1 MSTSIRNI
9 AIIAH
14 VDHGKTTLVDA
25 MLNQSGTFRANETH
39 VERVMDS
46 NELER
51 ERGITILAKNTAVF
65 YHPAPG
71 SGHPAE
77 VKINIVDTP
86 GHSDFGGEVERALE
100 MVDGVMLLVDASEG
114 PLPQT
119 RYVLSKALEAKLPPI
134 LVINKIDRPDARAQ
148 EVLNEVYDLFIDLDA
163 GEDQL
168 DFPVLYTN
176 AKLGTAT
183 TDLNQ
188 PGENLRPLF
197 DAIVDTIPVP
207 RGDADGPLQIMVA
220 NLDYS
225 DYLGRL
231 AIARV
236 FNGTLRT
243 GEDVAIAKRDGS
255 IEKIRITKLFSF
267 SGLKRTD
274 IVTTELGDIVAVA
287 GVTGINI
294 GETITD
300 VENPAPLPVITI
312 DEPTIAMQFMVNT
325 SPFSG
330 REGQYVTSRNLRE
343 RLQKELLTNVS
354 LRVEEADNTDSFRVM
369 GRGELQLAILIEMMR
384 REGYELAV
392 GKPEIVTKHINGKLM
407 EPIERL
413 TIDIPE
419 SFVGVVIEKLGSRK
433 AHMQKMHNH
442 GYGRVR
448 MEFVIPS
455 RGLIGLRS
463 ELLTDTRGTIVM
475 NSLFDGYT
483 EWQGDIPHRVTGA
496 LVADRAGTTTAYALW
511 GLQER
516 GELFVAP
523 GVEVYEGM
531 VIGEN
536 SRDNDLDVNVVRE
549 KKLTN
554 MRASTA
560 DEAIRL
566 VPFKNLNLEQA
577 IEFIADD
584 ELVEVTPTMLR
595 LRKKILQSNRRPRR
609 NAQPAGVGV
618 E

>member
-1 MSTSIRNI
+1 VSIRNI

-51 ERGITILAKNTAVF
+51 ERGITILAKNTSVF

-183 TDLNQ
+183 TDLDQ

-392 GKPEIVTKHINGKLM
+392 GKPEIVTKHIDGKLM

-448 MEFVIPS
+448 IEFVIPS

-496 LVADRAGTTTAYALW
+496 LVADRAGLTTAYALW

-523 GVEVYEGM
+523 GVDVYEGM

-595 LRKKILQSNRRPRR
+595 LRKKILQANRRPRR
-609 NAQPAGVGV
+609 NAQPAGVAAQ
-618 E
+618 

>member
-1 MSTSIRNI
+1 LSSGIRNI

-25 MLNQSGTFRANETH
+25 MLRQSGTFRANEQV

-51 ERGITILAKNTAVF
+51 ERGITILAKNTAIF
-65 YHPAPG
+65 YHD
-71 SGHPAE
+71 

-86 GHSDFGGEVERALE
+86 GHSDFGGEVERALK

-134 LVINKIDRPDARAQ
+134 VVINKIDRPDARPQ
-148 EVLNEVYDLFIDLDA
+148 EVLNEIYDLFIDLDA
-163 GEDQL
+163 HEDQL

-176 AKLGTAT
+176 AKTGTAS
-183 TDLNQ
+183 TDIKGA
-188 PGENLRPLF
+188 GENLQPLF
-197 DAIVDTIPVP
+197 EAIVKTIPAP
-207 RGDADGPLQIMVA
+207 RGDVGGSLQILVA

-225 DYLGRL
+225 EYLGRL

-236 FNGTLRT
+236 FNGRMYT
-243 GEDVAIAKRDGS
+243 GEDVAIAKLDGS
-255 IEKIRITKLFSF
+255 FQKTKITKLFSF

-274 IVTTELGDIVAVA
+274 ITETELGDIVAVA
-287 GVTGINI
+287 GVEGITI

-300 VENPAPLPVITI
+300 AENPAPLPHIVI
-312 DEPTIAMQFMVNT
+312 DEPTIAMHFTINN

-330 REGQYVTSRNLRE
+330 REGTYVTSRNLRE
-343 RLQKELLTNVS
+343 RLDKELLTNVS
-354 LRVEEADNTDSFRVM
+354 IRVEETGTTDAFKVM
-369 GRGELQLAILIEMMR
+369 GRGELQLSILIEMMR
-384 REGYELAV
+384 REGYELMV
-392 GKPEIVTKHINGKLM
+392 GKPEIVTRRIDGKLM
-407 EPIERL
+407 EPVERL
-413 TIDIPE
+413 TVDVPE
-419 SFVGVVIEKLGSRK
+419 EFVGVVMEQLGTRK
-433 AHMQKMHNH
+433 AEVVNMHNH

-448 MEFVIPS
+448 MEFRVPS

-463 ELLTDTRGTIVM
+463 QLLTDTRGTIVM

-483 EWQGDIPHRVTGA
+483 EWQGEIPHRLTGA
-496 LVADRAGTTTAYALW
+496 LVADRPGVTTSYALYN
-511 GLQER
+511 LQER
-516 GELFVAP
+516 GELFVGP
-523 GVEVYEGM
+523 GVDVYEGM
-531 VIGEN
+531 IIGEN
-536 SRDNDLDVNVVRE
+536 AKDTDLDVNVVRE

-566 VPFKNLNLEQA
+566 VPFRQLNLEQA

-584 ELVEVTPTMLR
+584 EFVEVTPKSLR
-595 LRKKILQSNRRPRR
+595 LRKKTLQSNKRKKSSMTM
-609 NAQPAGVGV
+609 V
-618 E
+618 EDSV

>member
-1 MSTSIRNI
+1 LSKAIRNI

-14 VDHGKTTLVDA
+14 VDHGKTTLVDV
-25 MLNQSGTFRANETH
+25 MLRQSGTFRANET
-39 VERVMDS
+39 VADRVMDS

-65 YHPAPG
+65 YHD
-71 SGHPAE
+71 

-86 GHSDFGGEVERALE
+86 GHSDFGGEVERALK

-119 RYVLSKALEAKLPPI
+119 RYVLGKALEAKLPPI
-134 LVINKIDRPDARAQ
+134 VVINKIDRPDARPQ
-148 EVLNEVYDLFIDLDA
+148 EVLNEIYDLFIDLDA
-163 GEDQL
+163 KEDQL

-176 AKLGTAT
+176 AKIGTAT
-183 TDLNQ
+183 TD
-188 PGENLRPLF
+188 PKVAGENLQPLF
-197 DAIVDTIPVP
+197 EAIVTTIPEP
-207 RGDADGPLQIMVA
+207 KGKIDGPLQVLVA

-225 DYLGRL
+225 DYLGRI

-236 FNGTLRT
+236 FNGTLFT
-243 GEDVAIAKRDGS
+243 GEDVVIAKLDGTFH
-255 IEKIRITKLFSF
+255 KTKITKLFSF
-267 SGLKRTD
+267 SGLKRVD
-274 IVTTELGDIVAVA
+274 ITTTELGDIVAVA
-287 GVTGINI
+287 GVEGITI

-300 VENPAPLPVITI
+300 ADNPKPLPPIAI

-325 SPFSG
+325 SPFAG
-330 REGQYVTSRNLRE
+330 KDGQYVTSRNLRE
-343 RLQKELLTNVS
+343 RLAKELLTNVS
-354 LRVEEADNTDSFRVM
+354 LRVEDTDSADIFKVA
-369 GRGELQLAILIEMMR
+369 GRGELQLSILIEMMR
-384 REGYELAV
+384 REGFELMV
-392 GKPEIVTKHINGKLM
+392 GKPEIVTKHIDGKLV
-407 EPIERL
+407 EPVEKL

-419 SFVGVVIEKLGSRK
+419 TFIGVVIEKIGTRK
-433 AHMQKMHNH
+433 GQMEKMTNH

-448 MEFVIPS
+448 MEFKVPS

-475 NSLFDGYT
+475 NSLFAGYI
-483 EWQGDIPHRVTGA
+483 EWQGDIPHRPTGA
-496 LVADRAGTTTAYALW
+496 LVADRNGATTAYALF

-536 SRDNDLDVNVVRE
+536 SRDNDLDVNCVRE

-554 MRASTA
+554 MRASTS
-560 DEAIRL
+560 DDAIRL
-566 VPFKNLNLEQA
+566 VPHKNLNLEQA
-577 IEFIADD
+577 IDFIAED
-584 ELVEVTPTMLR
+584 ELCEITPKTLR

-609 NAQPAGVGV
+609 YSTP
-618 E
+618 EE